1 MSLLDFV
8 YPKKCLGCDLEGKY
22 FCLKCQKKLFPCQE
36 IISSGVS
43 QRGNLEG
50 MTIVWRYKGLA
61 REVIKEFKYRF
72 IQGMIKEVAGLAVN
86 QLWQQ
91 RKERYLKFWQ
101 FIVKKPII
109 IPIPLHSSRHNWRG
123 FNQAEVLAKELAKI
137 WQLPYTAK
145 ILRRIKST
153 RPQVELKG
161 KERKE
166 NIKGVFSLSDELK
179 DKGKILRGQDF
190 LLVDDVITTGATI
203 REAGKVLKKAG
214 AAKVWGLALAR

>member
-1 MSLLDFV
+1 MIV
-8 YPKKCLGCDLEGKY
+8 
-22 FCLKCQKKLFPCQE
+22 CQE
-36 IISSGVS
+36 TIYSGRN
-43 QRGNLEG
+43 QKTNLNG
-50 MTIVWRYKGLA
+50 MIAIWRYRGLA
-61 REVIKEFKYRF
+61 REIIKELKYRF

-86 QLWQQ
+86 QLWLQ
-91 RKERYLKFWQ
+91 RKEKYLKFWQ
-101 FIVKKPII
+101 FIARKPII

-123 FNQAEVLAKELAKI
+123 FNQAEILARDLAKI

-166 NIKGVFSLSDELK
+166 NIKGVFNLSDELK
-179 DKGKILRGQDF
+179 EKGKVLKSQDF

-203 REAGKVLKKAG
+203 IEGGKVLKKAG
-214 AAKVWGLALAR
+214 AAKVWGLALVK